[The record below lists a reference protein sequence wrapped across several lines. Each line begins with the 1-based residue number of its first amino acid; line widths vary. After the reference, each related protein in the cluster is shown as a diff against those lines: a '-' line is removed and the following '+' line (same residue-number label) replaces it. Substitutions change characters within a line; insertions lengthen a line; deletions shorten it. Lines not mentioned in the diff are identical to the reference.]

1 MTETLSA
8 AGHKKAPAG
17 YSRGNR
23 SELLPFSQTIARL
36 CSKEAK

>member
-1 MTETLSA
+1 MASN
-8 AGHKKAPAG
+8 KKAPAG

-23 SELLPFSQTIARL
+23 SELPSFSQTIARL

>member
-1 MTETLSA
+1 MNRTLSA

-17 YSRGNR
+17 YSRGNK
-23 SELLPFSQTIARL
+23 SELPSFSQTIARL